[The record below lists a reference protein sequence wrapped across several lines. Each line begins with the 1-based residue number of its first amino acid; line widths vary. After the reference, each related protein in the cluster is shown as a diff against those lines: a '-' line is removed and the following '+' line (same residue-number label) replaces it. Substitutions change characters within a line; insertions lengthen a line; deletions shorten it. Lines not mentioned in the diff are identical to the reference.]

1 MTTALERQVD
11 GDHYKRMGEQPM
23 AFSMRMRL
31 DACQHTAIKYISRY
45 MHKGK
50 PLVDLEKALHC
61 VDLQEQLT
69 KQPPPD
75 KSEHVPLMTEVQKY
89 ASKNGLGFTE
99 CRAIYFVLIRNY
111 QTARKEIQRLI
122 DQVNEMKGTLND
134 H

>member
-45 MHKGK
+45 RLKGK

-69 KQPPPD
+69 KQPAPD
-75 KSEHVPLMTEVQKY
+75 ISQEHGLMIEAQKY
-89 ASKNGLGFTE
+89 ADLNGLSATE
-99 CRAIYFVLIRNY
+99 GLAIYYVMTRKYAAAKGKIR
-111 QTARKEIQRLI
+111 RLI

>member
-11 GDHYKRMGEQPM
+11 GDHYKNMGEQPM

-45 MHKGK
+45 RLKGK

-69 KQPPPD
+69 KQPAPD
-75 KSEHVPLMTEVQKY
+75 PARGASLLIEVQKY
-89 ASKNGLGFTE
+89 GDKNDLSAAEGLAIFYVVTRKYALAKSKIL
-99 CRAIYFVLIRNY
+99 
-111 QTARKEIQRLI
+111 QLI